1 MNKKKMNLSQ
11 IEAFCIVADTGSVSE
26 AARQLECN
34 RTKLSMAIKALEKY
48 LGTDL
53 FIRSGNNLILSEAG
67 KAIYK
72 DGQDMLVT
80 AARIRQT
87 CAQVTGEFNA
97 EIWIARDDSLPDVLW
112 QDLSHRLNNQFPAT
126 SFNIVLASSGDLT
139 NLVATS
145 QVDFAFGVDYE
156 RTDDP
161 HINFQ
166 PLGKIRLMSVCRT
179 SHPLAKL
186 RRVSDDELR
195 KAMQAVMVYLN
206 EKDNPELQPFSLR
219 HIGFSSFDYML
230 STILEEDAWGV
241 LPEPL
246 IRHLL
251 RNQSLSVIKH
261 TYGLTQEDYCMFTAS
276 GMAEHPGM
284 SWLADKLNEYLF
296 DF

>member
-1 MNKKKMNLSQ
+1 MNLSQ
-11 IEAFCIVADTGSVSE
+11 IEAFCTIADTGSVSE
-26 AARQLECN
+26 AARQLDCN
-34 RTKLSMAIKALEKY
+34 RTKLSMAIKALEKD
-48 LGTDL
+48 LQIDL
-53 FIRSGNNLILSEAG
+53 FIRTGNHLTLSEAG

-72 DGQDMLVT
+72 DCQNLLVT

-87 CAQVTGEFNA
+87 CAQVSGEFNA
-97 EIWIARDDSLPDVLW
+97 EVWIARDDSLPDDMWL
-112 QDLSHRLNNQFPAT
+112 DLSHKLNNLFPAT
-126 SFNIVLASSGDLT
+126 SFNLVLASSGDLA
-139 NLVATS
+139 NLVATR

-156 RTDDP
+156 RIDDP
-161 HINFQ
+161 HIAYQ
-166 PLGKIRLMSVCRT
+166 PLGKIRMMSVC
-179 SHPLAKL
+179 SADHKLSQL

-195 KAMQAVMVYLN
+195 NAMQAVMVYLN

-230 STILEEDAWGV
+230 KTIMEEDAWGV

-251 RNQSLSVIKH
+251 RQQKLSVIKH
-261 TYGLTQEDYCMFTAS
+261 TYGLTQEDYCMFTSA

-284 SWLADKLNEYLF
+284 TWLADRLNEYLF